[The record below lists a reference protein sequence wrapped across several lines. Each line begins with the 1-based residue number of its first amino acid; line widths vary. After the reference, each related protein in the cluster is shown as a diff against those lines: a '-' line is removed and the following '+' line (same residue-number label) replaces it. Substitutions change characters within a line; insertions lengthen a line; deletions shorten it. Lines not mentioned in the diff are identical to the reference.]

1 MNEYGT
7 SVRRWQTADLGSD
20 VGSTV
25 LRMSVEKP
33 VSRVRRVHLSLGTGS
48 GGLQALSSAWMVSHG
63 TLAKSGG

>member
-48 GGLQALSSAWMVSHG
+48 GGLQALSSA
-63 TLAKSGG
+63 